1 MPDAYRV
8 APLAVLAVFASVL
21 SKVAAY
27 GFLRIVLP
35 IFPDAT
41 IELQEVMLVIALASI
56 LYGSVM
62 AFTQDSAR
70 LVAGYSSVAQL
81 GFITL
86 GIFALRPDGADGAVL
101 QMVNHGLVIVPLM
114 LIMVVLA
121 ERTGT
126 DDIKRMGGLALR
138 APVLAACFLVVTLAL
153 LAMPGSANFNG
164 EFYIL
169 NGVFQEKV
177 VFALIASIAI
187 AMAAYYALRLYQH
200 SMHNRKRDDVESK
213 EIPMREGAILGALV
227 ACIVALALYP
237 GLILER
243 SETSVND
250 TVGIFCQEVPAQS
263 GTEDLDARIE
273 NVECPVDTFV
283 SD

>member
-1 MPDAYRV
+1 
-8 APLAVLAVFASVL
+8 
-21 SKVAAY
+21 
-27 GFLRIVLP
+27 
-35 IFPDAT
+35 
-41 IELQEVMLVIALASI
+41 
-56 LYGSVM
+56 
-62 AFTQDSAR
+62 
-70 LVAGYSSVAQL
+70 
-81 GFITL
+81 
-86 GIFALRPDGADGAVL
+86 
-101 QMVNHGLVIVPLM
+101 
-114 LIMVVLA
+114 
-121 ERTGT
+121 
-126 DDIKRMGGLALR
+126 
-138 APVLAACFLVVTLAL
+138 VLAAFFLVVTMAL
-153 LAMPGSANFNG
+153 LAMPGSANFIG